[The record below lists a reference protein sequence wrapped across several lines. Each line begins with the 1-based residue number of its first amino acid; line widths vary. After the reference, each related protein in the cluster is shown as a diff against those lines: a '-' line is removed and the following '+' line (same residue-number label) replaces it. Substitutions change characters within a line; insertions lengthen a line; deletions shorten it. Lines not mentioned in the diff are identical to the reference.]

1 MEKKLFISLLG
12 TLLLLAYP
20 NDCSPENIGLWTTE
34 IILQTLDTG
43 DLSEEQMALMR
54 EELEIYQEALE
65 PLMKTDM
72 EAWKKK
78 IGELLRK
85 LAQGFKIYN
94 LVHKNPDLKIKVDSF
109 TRQTNIEVY
118 IFPYVE
124 DAFLNNIFQRL
135 AEARY
140 DIFKR
145 AHLKMRYKFKKASSD
160 SSNKFTV
167 KLQLVYDSA
176 LVVLLKN
183 KLASGYKD
191 YSDLTLEA
199 SANKGLQKAGIQDI
213 FSDAAST
220 NTGVDPTAEDILDK
234 LASANVEAVDEE
246 PDYLSVMICDS
257 IVKNGKIY
265 YWTKGCL
272 LKVKMDNKDPEN
284 VKEINLGLTINI
296 SNPKSVKTY
305 SYVIKDFINWNTLK
319 VDSLPE
325 GKYTLVAT
333 INKKLQSKTFYLR
346 KTKPDYACV
355 KCGRDLTITV
365 DILKTMAW
373 DKKNP
378 FTALD
383 AALLTKLLKK
393 AGFNNCKS
401 QAHFFSQSCHESLGF
416 SKFAEMAGFSMKAFY
431 DNAPFQANCN
441 AKLLYSQDFWDN
453 KKYKEYFPFGT
464 LSETSTNS
472 KASPKYLGSDL
483 TKYKWGSKQRQKA
496 DFSSCL
502 TPAATSTEQDYI
514 EYPITM
520 KPATIIPPG
529 EQFYVNYTLSDDE
542 IENCKK
548 KMYSLLYATFLGNG
562 SAETEDGYNYRGR
575 GMVHLTG
582 KDNYQ
587 KVSEKCNSFFNTAY
601 DFKTNY
607 EKLTTDK
614 EYIIYS
620 AIAFYLNTSGLIKA
634 ANDGTCLAVS
644 KLVNCGNCTTPNGY
658 SDATTKYTRLKLFLY
673 YKNEIYYD
681 CNITETQ

>member
-20 NDCSPENIGLWTTE
+20 NDCSPENTGLWTTE

-54 EELEIYQEALE
+54 EELEIYQKTLE
-65 PLMKTDM
+65 PLMKADM

-78 IGELLRK
+78 ISELLRK

-109 TRQTNIEVY
+109 TRKTNIEVY

-145 AHLKMRYKFKKASSD
+145 AHLKMRYKFKKASTD

-176 LVVLLKN
+176 LVALLKD

-191 YSDLTLEA
+191 YSDLSLEA
-199 SANKGLQKAGIQDI
+199 SANKDLQKAGIQDI

-257 IVKNGKIY
+257 IVKNGKVY
-265 YWTKGCL
+265 YWTKDCL

-305 SYVIKDFINWNTLK
+305 SYIIKDFINWNTLK

-333 INKKLQSKTFYLR
+333 INKKSQSKTFYLR
-346 KTKPDYACV
+346 KTKSDYACV
-355 KCGRDLTITV
+355 KCGRDLKYTGAKLISMFPNATIIEANSSTV
-365 DILKTMAW
+365 ANL
-373 DKKNP
+373 
-378 FTALD
+378 
-383 AALLTKLLKK
+383 
-393 AGFNNCKS
+393 FNNGFKKMKINTCLMHA
-401 QAHFFSQSCHESLGF
+401 QFLAQCQHESGNF
-416 SKFAEMAGFSMKAFY
+416 KSKEESYNYYLLHMLAVFKNNTGTEAW
-431 DNAPFQANCN
+431 FQQ
-441 AKLLYSQDFWDN
+441 SFWDN
-453 KKYKEYFPFGT
+453 KTYLNYVGNNVYEQTDNDGAYDMDQPELDANYQTVNWKGSATQLIKVPYHYPVGKKYANKTNTYKKNSTNKGKYKLKTFTDDEKLANGTRLLNDAYRGMNGNSNDANSNDGFTYKGRGIIQITGKGNYLESQNTCNKTFTPTVPFNWKENPEHVERTDDMVYSAFGWLYNKFKNNIKELHT
-464 LSETSTNS
+464 LDVNKISEKVNSASEGLSERTSNFN
-472 KASPKYLGSDL
+472 KL
-483 TKYKWGSKQRQKA
+483 
-496 DFSSCL
+496 
-502 TPAATSTEQDYI
+502 
-514 EYPITM
+514 
-520 KPATIIPPG
+520 
-529 EQFYVNYTLSDDE
+529 
-542 IENCKK
+542 
-548 KMYSLLYATFLGNG
+548 
-562 SAETEDGYNYRGR
+562 
-575 GMVHLTG
+575 H
-582 KDNYQ
+582 DNY
-587 KVSEKCNSFFNTAY
+587 F
-601 DFKTNY
+601 
-607 EKLTTDK
+607 
-614 EYIIYS
+614 
-620 AIAFYLNTSGLIKA
+620 
-634 ANDGTCLAVS
+634 
-644 KLVNCGNCTTPNGY
+644 
-658 SDATTKYTRLKLFLY
+658 
-673 YKNEIYYD
+673 YD
-681 CNITETQ
+681 CSK